1 MVTMNRNKVVIVG
14 TGQVGATAAF
24 GIVTH
29 GLCNELVLI
38 DCSAAKA
45 LGEAR
50 DLDDGSEFQDRH
62 VKVRAGDYADCKD
75 ADIVV
80 ITVGR
85 KPPANSNRMAE
96 LGFTVGLVGEVVDNV
111 MASGF
116 DGVIVMVSNPV
127 DVMAW
132 YAWKRSGLPRT
143 QVLGTGT
150 ALDTSRLKTIIG
162 EETGLD
168 PRNVGGFVMG
178 EHGDSQFTAWSTVSL
193 GGKPFARFL
202 ADNQDRFA
210 SVSTTEIEEKTRTR
224 GNEIVAAKG
233 GTNFGIASTVAG
245 IVQTILWDER
255 RIVPVSTLLDGGYIP
270 VIATVGMDDLGQ
282 AYNVN
287 ADTAAAQIAIAL
299 KAEKLV
305 SMTDIAGLLRDKDD
319 ETTLI
324 PEVEVSEI
332 EGYKT
337 AGIIAG
343 GMIPKIGG
351 MADAI
356 YQGVHEAV
364 IIDGRVPHSILLELF
379 SNRGSGTRFYRRSHQ
394 E

>member
-14 TGQVGATAAF
+14 TGQVGSTAAF
-24 GIVTH
+24 AIVTH

-38 DCSAAKA
+38 DHSAGKA
-45 LGEAR
+45 LGESH

-62 VKVRAGDYADCKD
+62 VKVRNGDYGDCKD

-85 KPPANSNRMAE
+85 KPPANSTRLDE
-96 LGFTVGLVGEVVDNV
+96 LGFTIGLVGDVVDRV

-116 DGVIVMVSNPV
+116 NGVIVMVSNPV

-193 GGKPFARFL
+193 GGKPFTRFL
-202 ADNQDRFA
+202 SDNADRFS
-210 SVSTTEIEEKTRTR
+210 SVSTHEIEEKTRTR

-233 GTNFGIASTVAG
+233 GHE
-245 IVQTILWDER
+245 LR
-255 RIVPVSTLLDGGYIP
+255 HRLDGGRHRADHP
-270 VIATVGMDDLGQ
+270 LGRTPHRAGIDSARRRIRRTRRVPRRADRAACQRRQRDCRAGTCRRRARQ
-282 AYNVN
+282 A
-287 ADTAAAQIAIAL
+287 A
-299 KAEKLV
+299 
-305 SMTDIAGLLRDKDD
+305 SFRGAGPLLLRRAA
-319 ETTLI
+319 
-324 PEVEVSEI
+324 V
-332 EGYKT
+332 
-337 AGIIAG
+337 A
-343 GMIPKIGG
+343 
-351 MADAI
+351 ADRHDSFFPLTGFTEKRHD
-356 YQGVHEAV
+356 Q
-364 IIDGRVPHSILLELF
+364 P
-379 SNRGSGTRFYRRSHQ
+379 
-394 E
+394 

>member
-24 GIVTH
+24 SIVTH

-38 DCSAAKA
+38 DHFAAKA

-178 EHGDSQFTAWSTVSL
+178 
-193 GGKPFARFL
+193 
-202 ADNQDRFA
+202 DRK
-210 SVSTTEIEEKTRTR
+210 SV
-224 GNEIVAAKG
+224 V
-233 GTNFGIASTVAG
+233 
-245 IVQTILWDER
+245 
-255 RIVPVSTLLDGGYIP
+255 
-270 VIATVGMDDLGQ
+270 
-282 AYNVN
+282 
-287 ADTAAAQIAIAL
+287 
-299 KAEKLV
+299 
-305 SMTDIAGLLRDKDD
+305 
-319 ETTLI
+319 
-324 PEVEVSEI
+324 
-332 EGYKT
+332 
-337 AGIIAG
+337 
-343 GMIPKIGG
+343 
-351 MADAI
+351 
-356 YQGVHEAV
+356 
-364 IIDGRVPHSILLELF
+364 
-379 SNRGSGTRFYRRSHQ
+379 
-394 E
+394 

>member
-14 TGQVGATAAF
+14 TGQVGSTAAF
-24 GIVTH
+24 AIVTH

-38 DCSAAKA
+38 DHSAGKA
-45 LGEAR
+45 LGESH

-62 VKVRAGDYADCKD
+62 VKVRNGDYGDCKD

-85 KPPANSNRMAE
+85 KPPANSTRLDE
-96 LGFTVGLVGEVVDNV
+96 LGFTIGL
-111 MASGF
+111 
-116 DGVIVMVSNPV
+116 VMVSNPV

-193 GGKPFARFL
+193 GGKPFTQFL
-202 ADNQDRFA
+202 NDNADRFS
-210 SVSTTEIEEKTRTR
+210 SVSTHEIEEKTRMR

-255 RIVPVSTLLDGGYIP
+255 RIVPVSTLLDGEYGERDVFLGVPTELRANGANEI
-270 VIATVGMDDLGQ
+270 VELELADDEL
-282 AYNVN
+282 AK
-287 ADTAAAQIAIAL
+287 L
-299 KAEKLV
+299 HHSAELV
-305 SMTDIAGLLRDKDD
+305 RSYCEGLL
-319 ETTLI
+319 
-324 PEVEVSEI
+324 
-332 EGYKT
+332 
-337 AGIIAG
+337 
-343 GMIPKIGG
+343 
-351 MADAI
+351 
-356 YQGVHEAV
+356 
-364 IIDGRVPHSILLELF
+364 
-379 SNRGSGTRFYRRSHQ
+379 
-394 E
+394 

>member
-14 TGQVGATAAF
+14 TGQVGSTAAF
-24 GIVTH
+24 AIVTH

-38 DCSAAKA
+38 DHSAGKA
-45 LGEAR
+45 LGESH

-62 VKVRAGDYADCKD
+62 VKVRNGDYGDCKD

-85 KPPANSNRMAE
+85 KPPANSTRLDE
-96 LGFTVGLVGEVVDNV
+96 LGFTIGLVGDVVDRV

-116 DGVIVMVSNPV
+116 NGVIVMVSNPV

-193 GGKPFARFL
+193 GGKPFTRFL
-202 ADNQDRFA
+202 NDNADRFS
-210 SVSTTEIEEKTRTR
+210 SVSTHEIEEKTRTR

-255 RIVPVSTLLDGGYIP
+255 RIVPV
-270 VIATVGMDDLGQ
+270 
-282 AYNVN
+282 
-287 ADTAAAQIAIAL
+287 
-299 KAEKLV
+299 
-305 SMTDIAGLLRDKDD
+305 
-319 ETTLI
+319 
-324 PEVEVSEI
+324 
-332 EGYKT
+332 
-337 AGIIAG
+337 
-343 GMIPKIGG
+343 
-351 MADAI
+351 
-356 YQGVHEAV
+356 
-364 IIDGRVPHSILLELF
+364 
-379 SNRGSGTRFYRRSHQ
+379 
-394 E
+394 

>member
-168 PRNVGGFVMG
+168 PR
-178 EHGDSQFTAWSTVSL
+178 
-193 GGKPFARFL
+193 
-202 ADNQDRFA
+202 
-210 SVSTTEIEEKTRTR
+210 
-224 GNEIVAAKG
+224 
-233 GTNFGIASTVAG
+233 TVAG

-255 RIVPVSTLLDGGYIP
+255 RIVPVSTLLDGEYGEHDVFLGVPTELRANGANEI
-270 VIATVGMDDLGQ
+270 VELDLSEDER
-282 AYNVN
+282 AK
-287 ADTAAAQIAIAL
+287 L
-299 KAEKLV
+299 HHSAELV
-305 SMTDIAGLLRDKDD
+305 REHCEGLL
-319 ETTLI
+319 
-324 PEVEVSEI
+324 
-332 EGYKT
+332 
-337 AGIIAG
+337 
-343 GMIPKIGG
+343 
-351 MADAI
+351 
-356 YQGVHEAV
+356 
-364 IIDGRVPHSILLELF
+364 
-379 SNRGSGTRFYRRSHQ
+379 
-394 E
+394 

>member
-127 DVMAW
+127 DVLT
-132 YAWKRSGLPRT
+132 YVFHKISGIPESHIIGS
-143 QVLGTGT
+143 GTI
-150 ALDTSRLKTIIG
+150 LDTSRLQSTLAKRFCIS
-162 EETGLD
+162 
-168 PRNVGGFVMG
+168 PKNVHAHVYG
-178 EHGDSQFTAWSTVSL
+178 EHGDSSFVPWSLVHIANNHIDSYKEHSPDCDRIKWNQDYEEIEQFVKTSGAQVIKNKGATFYAVAMSVCHLCKCVQSTAGTAVTVSTMMHGEYGVSDVCL
-193 GGKPFARFL
+193 STL
-202 ADNQDRFA
+202 ALVDNQGVRGKILNQLTDGEIDKLRA
-210 SVSTTEIEEKTRTR
+210 S
-224 GNEIVAAKG
+224 
-233 GTNFGIASTVAG
+233 
-245 IVQTILWDER
+245 
-255 RIVPVSTLLDGGYIP
+255 
-270 VIATVGMDDLGQ
+270 
-282 AYNVN
+282 
-287 ADTAAAQIAIAL
+287 
-299 KAEKLV
+299 AEKL
-305 SMTDIAGLLRDKDD
+305 K
-319 ETTLI
+319 
-324 PEVEVSEI
+324 EVIRQVEI
-332 EGYKT
+332 
-337 AGIIAG
+337 
-343 GMIPKIGG
+343 
-351 MADAI
+351 
-356 YQGVHEAV
+356 
-364 IIDGRVPHSILLELF
+364 
-379 SNRGSGTRFYRRSHQ
+379 
-394 E
+394 

>member
-14 TGQVGATAAF
+14 TAGSVPPPPSASSRTACAMS
-24 GIVTH
+24 
-29 GLCNELVLI
+29 LCSSTVPPPRPWGRP
-38 DCSAAKA
+38 A
-45 LGEAR
+45 

-75 ADIVV
+75 ADIVD

-255 RIVPVSTLLDGGYIP
+255 RIVPVSTLLDGEYGEHDVFLGVPTELRANGANEI
-270 VIATVGMDDLGQ
+270 VELDLSEDER
-282 AYNVN
+282 AK
-287 ADTAAAQIAIAL
+287 L
-299 KAEKLV
+299 HHSAELV
-305 SMTDIAGLLRDKDD
+305 REHCEGLRDSRRHHA
-319 ETTLI
+319 ETT
-324 PEVEVSEI
+324 P
-332 EGYKT
+332 T
-337 AGIIAG
+337 AGRPTSTARCCTTPRYSRTG
-343 GMIPKIGG
+343 SLPSAASTPSTARTMP
-351 MADAI
+351 
-356 YQGVHEAV
+356 ECNSPSPPR
-364 IIDGRVPHSILLELF
+364 GR
-379 SNRGSGTRFYRRSHQ
+379 
-394 E
+394 

>member
-14 TGQVGATAAF
+14 TGQVGSTAAYA
-24 GIVTH
+24 IVTH

-38 DCSAAKA
+38 DHFPAKA
-45 LGEAR
+45 VAEAH

-62 VKVRAGDYADCKD
+62 VKVHAGDYNDCKD

-96 LGFTVGLVGEVVDNV
+96 LGFTVGLVGDVIDHV

-116 DGVIVMVSNPV
+116 NGVIVMVSNPV

-132 YAWKRSGLPRT
+132 YAWKRSGLPRS
-143 QVLGTGT
+143 QVIGTGT

-202 ADNQDRFA
+202 ADNHDRFS
-210 SVSTTEIEEKTRTR
+210 SVSTAEIENKTRTR
-224 GNEIVAAKG
+224 GDEIVAAKH
-233 GTNFGIASTVAG
+233 GTNYGIASTVSG

-255 RIVPVSTLLDGGYIP
+255 RIVPVSTLLDGEYGEHDVFLGVPTELRANGANEI
-270 VIATVGMDDLGQ
+270 VELDLTGEEH
-282 AYNVN
+282 AK
-287 ADTAAAQIAIAL
+287 L
-299 KAEKLV
+299 HHSAELV
-305 SMTDIAGLLRDKDD
+305 RDHCKGLL
-319 ETTLI
+319 
-324 PEVEVSEI
+324 
-332 EGYKT
+332 
-337 AGIIAG
+337 
-343 GMIPKIGG
+343 
-351 MADAI
+351 
-356 YQGVHEAV
+356 
-364 IIDGRVPHSILLELF
+364 
-379 SNRGSGTRFYRRSHQ
+379 
-394 E
+394 